1 MKITNEK
8 EVTQIIINLINKLH
22 PVKTPRIDLNIPSF
36 KMPATDIIIYLVE
49 EDNLPYTFINIL
61 DGTQSFKES
70 IEQGKILI
78 SNYLDNNTLKELI
91 DFLFLNFPIIYNFN
105 VNENS
110 ISLDFSFSKNKDF
123 LKTPGLSLESL
134 NLEININDLKL
145 KHQLTNYLL
154 FILNTYHKE
163 LNQTSFWQENMQK
176 YKEKLIFEMEY
187 KCIMDFLS
195 YLNEDEIRKLLGNI
209 NNERF
214 IEIINNINSKE
225 TKLERLLP

>member
-1 MKITNEK
+1 MKLTNEK
-8 EVTQIIINLINKLH
+8 EVTRIIIDLINKLH

-36 KMPATDIIIYLVE
+36 KRPATDIIINLVE
-49 EDNLPYTFINIL
+49 EENLPYTFINIL

-70 IEQGKILI
+70 IEKGKILI
-78 SNYLDNNTLKELI
+78 SNYLDNNTLKELM

-110 ISLDFSFSKNKDF
+110 ISLDFSFSKNNDF
-123 LKTPGLSLESL
+123 LK
-134 NLEININDLKL
+134 NISDLKL
-145 KHQLTNYLL
+145 NHKIKNYLL

-187 KCIMDFLS
+187 KYIMDFLS

>member
-8 EVTQIIINLINKLH
+8 EVTQIIIDLINKLH

-36 KMPATDIIIYLVE
+36 KMPATDIIINLIE

-70 IEQGKILI
+70 IEQGKILM

-110 ISLDFSFSKNKDF
+110 VSLDFSFSKNKDF

-145 KHQLTNYLL
+145 KHQLTNYLI
-154 FILNTYHKE
+154 FIMNTYYNE
-163 LNQTSFWQENMQK
+163 LKQTSFWQENMQK
-176 YKEKLIFEMEY
+176 YKEKLILEMEY
-187 KCIMDFLS
+187 KFIMGFLS
-195 YLNEDEIRKLLGNI
+195 HLNENEIRKLLVNI

-214 IEIINNINSKE
+214 IEIMNNMNSKE

>member
-36 KMPATDIIIYLVE
+36 KMPATDIIINLVE

-123 LKTPGLSLESL
+123 LKTPGLSLETL

-145 KHQLTNYLL
+145 KHQLTNYLI
-154 FILNTYHKE
+154 FIMNTYYNE
-163 LNQTSFWQENMQK
+163 LKQTSFWQENMQK
-176 YKEKLIFEMEY
+176 YKEKLILEMEY
-187 KCIMDFLS
+187 KFIMGFLS
-195 YLNEDEIRKLLGNI
+195 HLNENEIRKLLVNI

-214 IEIINNINSKE
+214 IEIMNNMNSKE

>member
-36 KMPATDIIIYLVE
+36 KMPATDIIINLVE

-145 KHQLTNYLL
+145 KHQLTNYLI
-154 FILNTYHKE
+154 FIMNTYYNE
-163 LNQTSFWQENMQK
+163 LKQTSFWQENIQK
-176 YKEKLIFEMEY
+176 YKEKLILEMEY
-187 KCIMDFLS
+187 KFIMGFLS
-195 YLNEDEIRKLLGNI
+195 HLNEDEIRKLLVNI

-214 IEIINNINSKE
+214 IEIMNNMNSKE

>member
-8 EVTQIIINLINKLH
+8 EVTQIIIDLINKLH

-36 KMPATDIIIYLVE
+36 KMPATDIIINLVE

-145 KHQLTNYLL
+145 KHQLTNYLI
-154 FILNTYHKE
+154 FIMNTYYNE
-163 LNQTSFWQENMQK
+163 LKQTSFWQENMQK
-176 YKEKLIFEMEY
+176 YKEKLILEMEY
-187 KCIMDFLS
+187 KFIMGFLS
-195 YLNEDEIRKLLGNI
+195 HLNENEIRKLLVNI

-214 IEIINNINSKE
+214 IEIMNNMNSKE

>member
-1 MKITNEK
+1 MESIGYND
-8 EVTQIIINLINKLH
+8 
-22 PVKTPRIDLNIPSF
+22 VKTTPIDVPSQVSSKPINEETLIGAQNRNKNLYKYCQENNIDF
-36 KMPATDIIIYLVE
+36 DLLI
-49 EDNLPYTFINIL
+49 
-61 DGTQSFKES
+61 S
-70 IEQGKILI
+70 IESGYEQVNNIYFI
-78 SNYLDNNTLKELI
+78 VTYASIIDN
-91 DFLFLNFPIIYNFN
+91 
-105 VNENS
+105 
-110 ISLDFSFSKNKDF
+110 KNNDF
-123 LKTPGLSLESL
+123 LKKSGISLEDI
-134 NLEININDLKL
+134 NLEINISDLKL
-145 KHQLTNYLL
+145 NHKIKNYLL

-187 KCIMDFLS
+187 KYIMDFLS

>member
-1 MKITNEK
+1 MESIGYNDIKITPIDVPSQVSSKPINEETLIGAQNRNK
-8 EVTQIIINLINKLH
+8 NLYKYCQENN
-22 PVKTPRIDLNIPSF
+22 IDFDLLI
-36 KMPATDIIIYLVE
+36 
-49 EDNLPYTFINIL
+49 
-61 DGTQSFKES
+61 S
-70 IEQGKILI
+70 IESGYEQVNNIYFI
-78 SNYLDNNTLKELI
+78 VTYASIIDN
-91 DFLFLNFPIIYNFN
+91 
-105 VNENS
+105 
-110 ISLDFSFSKNKDF
+110 KNNDF
-123 LKTPGLSLESL
+123 LKKSGISLEDI
-134 NLEININDLKL
+134 NLEINISDLKL
-145 KHQLTNYLL
+145 NHKIKNYLL

-187 KCIMDFLS
+187 KYIIDFLS

>member
-36 KMPATDIIIYLVE
+36 KMPATDIIINLIE

-145 KHQLTNYLL
+145 KHQLTNYLI
-154 FILNTYHKE
+154 FIMNTYYNE
-163 LNQTSFWQENMQK
+163 LKQTSFWQENIQK
-176 YKEKLIFEMEY
+176 YKEKLILEMEY
-187 KCIMDFLS
+187 KFIMGFLS
-195 YLNEDEIRKLLGNI
+195 HLNEDEIRKLLVNI

-214 IEIINNINSKE
+214 IEIMNNMNSKE

>member
-36 KMPATDIIIYLVE
+36 KRPATDIIINLIE

-145 KHQLTNYLL
+145 KHQLTNYLI
-154 FILNTYHKE
+154 FIMNTYYNE
-163 LNQTSFWQENMQK
+163 LKQTSFWQENIQK
-176 YKEKLIFEMEY
+176 YKEKLILEMEY
-187 KCIMDFLS
+187 KFIMGFLS
-195 YLNEDEIRKLLGNI
+195 HLNEDEIRKLLVNI

-214 IEIINNINSKE
+214 IEIMNNMNSKE

>member
-8 EVTQIIINLINKLH
+8 EVTRIIIDLINKLH

-36 KMPATDIIIYLVE
+36 KRPATDIIINLVE
-49 EDNLPYTFINIL
+49 EENLPYTFINIL

-70 IEQGKILI
+70 IEKGKILI

-145 KHQLTNYLL
+145 KHQLTNYLI
-154 FILNTYHKE
+154 FIMNTYYNE
-163 LNQTSFWQENMQK
+163 LKQTSFWQENIQK
-176 YKEKLIFEMEY
+176 YKEKLILEMEY
-187 KCIMDFLS
+187 KFIMGFLS
-195 YLNEDEIRKLLGNI
+195 HLNEDEIRKLLVNI

-214 IEIINNINSKE
+214 IEIMNNMNSKE

>member
-36 KMPATDIIIYLVE
+36 KMPATDIIINLVE

-145 KHQLTNYLL
+145 KHQLTNYLI
-154 FILNTYHKE
+154 FIMNTYYNE
-163 LNQTSFWQENMQK
+163 LKQTSFWQENIQK
-176 YKEKLIFEMEY
+176 YKEKLILEMEY
-187 KCIMDFLS
+187 KFIMGFLS
-195 YLNEDEIRKLLGNI
+195 HLNENEIRKLLVNI

-214 IEIINNINSKE
+214 IEIMNNMNSKE

>member
-8 EVTQIIINLINKLH
+8 EVTQIIIDLINKLH

-36 KMPATDIIIYLVE
+36 KRPATDIIINLVE

-145 KHQLTNYLL
+145 KHQLTNYLI
-154 FILNTYHKE
+154 FIMNTYYNE
-163 LNQTSFWQENMQK
+163 LKQTSFWQENIQK
-176 YKEKLIFEMEY
+176 YKEKLILEMEY
-187 KCIMDFLS
+187 KFIMGFLS
-195 YLNEDEIRKLLGNI
+195 HLNENEIRKLLVNI

-214 IEIINNINSKE
+214 IEIMNNMNSKE

>member
-36 KMPATDIIIYLVE
+36 KRPATDIIINLVE

-110 ISLDFSFSKNKDF
+110 VSLDFSFSKNKDF

-145 KHQLTNYLL
+145 KHQLTNYLI
-154 FILNTYHKE
+154 FIMNTYYNE
-163 LNQTSFWQENMQK
+163 LKQTSFWQENIQK
-176 YKEKLIFEMEY
+176 YKEKLILEMEY
-187 KCIMDFLS
+187 KFIMGFLS
-195 YLNEDEIRKLLGNI
+195 HLNENEIRKLLVNI

-214 IEIINNINSKE
+214 IEIMNNMNSKE

>member
-36 KMPATDIIIYLVE
+36 KRPATDIIINLVE

-145 KHQLTNYLL
+145 KHQLTNYLI
-154 FILNTYHKE
+154 FIMNTYYNE
-163 LNQTSFWQENMQK
+163 LKQTSFWQENIQK
-176 YKEKLIFEMEY
+176 YKEKLILEMEY
-187 KCIMDFLS
+187 KFIMGFLS
-195 YLNEDEIRKLLGNI
+195 HLNENEIRKLLVNI

-214 IEIINNINSKE
+214 IEIMNNMNSKE

>member
-1 MKITNEK
+1 MESIGYN
-8 EVTQIIINLINKLH
+8 
-22 PVKTPRIDLNIPSF
+22 
-36 KMPATDIIIYLVE
+36 DII
-49 EDNLPYTFINIL
+49 T
-61 DGTQSFKES
+61 
-70 IEQGKILI
+70 
-78 SNYLDNNTLKELI
+78 LI
-91 DFLFLNFPIIYNFN
+91 DVPSQVSSKPINEETLIGAQNRNKNLYKYCQENNIDFDLLIRIESGYEQVNNIYFI
-105 VNENS
+105 VTYAS
-110 ISLDFSFSKNKDF
+110 IIDNKNNDF
-123 LKTPGLSLESL
+123 LKKSGISLEDI
-134 NLEININDLKL
+134 NLEINISDLKL
-145 KHQLTNYLL
+145 NHKIKNYLL

-187 KCIMDFLS
+187 KYIIDFLS

>member
-8 EVTQIIINLINKLH
+8 EVTQIIIDLINKLH

-36 KMPATDIIIYLVE
+36 KMPATDIIINFIE

-70 IEQGKILI
+70 IEQGKILM

-110 ISLDFSFSKNKDF
+110 VSLDFSFSKNKDF

-145 KHQLTNYLL
+145 KHQLTNYLI
-154 FILNTYHKE
+154 FIMNTYYNE
-163 LNQTSFWQENMQK
+163 LKQTSFWQENMQK
-176 YKEKLIFEMEY
+176 YKEKLILEMEY
-187 KCIMDFLS
+187 KFIMGFLS
-195 YLNEDEIRKLLGNI
+195 HLNENEIRKLLVNI

-214 IEIINNINSKE
+214 IEIMNNMNSKE

>member
-8 EVTQIIINLINKLH
+8 EVTQIIIDLINKLH

-36 KMPATDIIIYLVE
+36 KMPATDIIINLVE

-145 KHQLTNYLL
+145 KHQLTNYLI
-154 FILNTYHKE
+154 FIMNTYYNE
-163 LNQTSFWQENMQK
+163 LKQTSFWQENIQK
-176 YKEKLIFEMEY
+176 YKEKLILEMEY
-187 KCIMDFLS
+187 KFIMGFLS
-195 YLNEDEIRKLLGNI
+195 HLNEDEIRKLLVNI

-214 IEIINNINSKE
+214 IEIMNNMNSKE

>member
-36 KMPATDIIIYLVE
+36 KRPATDIIINLVE
-49 EDNLPYTFINIL
+49 EENLPYTFINIL

-110 ISLDFSFSKNKDF
+110 VSLDFSFSKNKDF

-145 KHQLTNYLL
+145 KHQLTNYLI
-154 FILNTYHKE
+154 FIMNTYYNE
-163 LNQTSFWQENMQK
+163 LKQTSFWQENMQK
-176 YKEKLIFEMEY
+176 YKEKLILEMEY
-187 KCIMDFLS
+187 KFIMGFLS
-195 YLNEDEIRKLLGNI
+195 HLNENEIRKLLVNI

-214 IEIINNINSKE
+214 IEIMNNMNSKE

>member
-8 EVTQIIINLINKLH
+8 EVTQIIIDLINKLH

-36 KMPATDIIIYLVE
+36 KRPATDIIINLVE

-145 KHQLTNYLL
+145 KHQLTNYLI
-154 FILNTYHKE
+154 FIMNTYYNE
-163 LNQTSFWQENMQK
+163 LKQTSFWQENIQK
-176 YKEKLIFEMEY
+176 YKEKLILEMEY
-187 KCIMDFLS
+187 KFIMGFLS
-195 YLNEDEIRKLLGNI
+195 HLNEDEIRKLLVNI

-214 IEIINNINSKE
+214 IEIMNNMNSKE

>member
-36 KMPATDIIIYLVE
+36 KMPATDIIINLVE

-145 KHQLTNYLL
+145 KHQLTNYLI
-154 FILNTYHKE
+154 FIMNTYYNE
-163 LNQTSFWQENMQK
+163 LKQTSFWQENMQK
-176 YKEKLIFEMEY
+176 YKEKLILEMEY
-187 KCIMDFLS
+187 KFIMGFLS
-195 YLNEDEIRKLLGNI
+195 HLNENEIRKLLVNI

-214 IEIINNINSKE
+214 IEIMNNMNSKE

>member
-1 MKITNEK
+1 M
-8 EVTQIIINLINKLH
+8 
-22 PVKTPRIDLNIPSF
+22 
-36 KMPATDIIIYLVE
+36 
-49 EDNLPYTFINIL
+49 
-61 DGTQSFKES
+61 
-70 IEQGKILI
+70 
-78 SNYLDNNTLKELI
+78 

-110 ISLDFSFSKNKDF
+110 ISLDFSFSKNNDF
-123 LKTPGLSLESL
+123 LKKSGISLENI
-134 NLEININDLKL
+134 NLEINISDLKL
-145 KHQLTNYLL
+145 NHKIKNYLL

-163 LNQTSFWQENMQK
+163 LNQTSFLQK

-187 KCIMDFLS
+187 KYIMDFLS

>member
-36 KMPATDIIIYLVE
+36 KMPATDIIINLVE

-91 DFLFLNFPIIYNFN
+91 DFFFLNFPIIYNFN

-145 KHQLTNYLL
+145 KHQLTNYLI
-154 FILNTYHKE
+154 FIMNTYYNE
-163 LNQTSFWQENMQK
+163 LKQTSFWQENIQK
-176 YKEKLIFEMEY
+176 YKEKLILEMEY
-187 KCIMDFLS
+187 KFIMGFLS
-195 YLNEDEIRKLLGNI
+195 HLNENEIRKLLVNI

-214 IEIINNINSKE
+214 IEIMNNMNSKE